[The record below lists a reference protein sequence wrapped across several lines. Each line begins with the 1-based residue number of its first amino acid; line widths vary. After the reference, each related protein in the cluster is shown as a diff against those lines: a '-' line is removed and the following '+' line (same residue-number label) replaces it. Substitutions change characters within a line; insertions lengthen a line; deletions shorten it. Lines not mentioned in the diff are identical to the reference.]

1 MTLKE
6 IKNIVAEDITYATLG
21 QIEELKQNEDCLEE
35 IGYSMGMYGCNGKLL
50 QGRKSGKLYK
60 ITKRTS
66 TLFMV

>member
-6 IKNIVAEDITYATLG
+6 IKNIVAEDITYATLE
-21 QIEELKQNEDCLEE
+21 QMTELKQNEEYLEE
-35 IGYSMGMYGCNGKLL
+35 IGHSMGMYGCNGKLL

-66 TLFMV
+66 TLFMI